1 MDYEETLT
9 LRHEQNI
16 SIDNASVFETC
27 DFDLKELWDEFT
39 SNQPNYHQYKSLD
52 ELSEDTLNIIVKYV
66 DRYELESEE
75 FLSIDFWVDHFGDS
89 YNIEYSEISGQRDYF
104 DTSSMMGDLVNY
116 LKENRIFDMMKNPLY
131 HAVQGEVNKLKEKR
145 EIRKV
150 RAETLISSIR
160 LNLEKSLSSY
170 DETIESKLLTN
181 LNNQP

>member
-1 MDYEETLT
+1 MEVTLT
-9 LRHEQNI
+9 RIHERDI
-16 SIDNASVFETC
+16 SIDSGKVSETSE
-27 DFDLKELWDEFT
+27 FDLKELWDEFVGDQT
-39 SNQPNYHQYKSLD
+39 NYHQYKSLD
-52 ELSEDTLNIIVKYV
+52 EISEETLNKMVTYIEL
-66 DRYELESEE
+66 YEFEGET
-75 FLSIDFWVDHFGDS
+75 FWSIDDWVNHFGDS
-89 YNIEYSEISGQRDYF
+89 YSITESEIEGEPDYY
-104 DTSSMMGDLVNY
+104 DTSSMMSDLVNY
-116 LKENRIFDMMKNPLY
+116 LKENKIFDMMKNPLY

>member
-1 MDYEETLT
+1 
-9 LRHEQNI
+9 
-16 SIDNASVFETC
+16 
-27 DFDLKELWDEFT
+27 
-39 SNQPNYHQYKSLD
+39 
-52 ELSEDTLNIIVKYV
+52 
-66 DRYELESEE
+66 
-75 FLSIDFWVDHFGDS
+75 
-89 YNIEYSEISGQRDYF
+89 
-104 DTSSMMGDLVNY
+104 
-116 LKENRIFDMMKNPLY
+116 MKNPLY